1 MRTIILL
8 AVIVTLAA
16 CSPSTSGSRYLNR
29 DGNAASWGEGKR
41 EINTSLA
48 DVITKDDL

>member
-1 MRTIILL
+1 MRIIFTMAVVVIL
-8 AVIVTLAA
+8 AGCA
-16 CSPSTSGSRYLNR
+16 SSGRPSYLNK

-41 EINTSLA
+41 EVNTALS

>member
-1 MRTIILL
+1 MRTFAAL
-8 AVIVTLAA
+8 VLAA
-16 CSPSTSGSRYLNR
+16 ALAGCASSGGPAYLNK